1 VLTVDR
7 RHDPFDTFLAR
18 ALRVWASTT
27 ALVALGTSVLYVAT
41 GSRDFSV
48 LIQTGP
54 ASIRNQ
60 TLACV
65 VIAWLSAGVLLV
77 LLRKSRSRPERCV
90 AGVASLCLLLLYVNV
105 LRERIEYGDVVR
117 LRVRPRVRDADI
129 RLLSMVLRPPRGSR

>member
-1 VLTVDR
+1 
-7 RHDPFDTFLAR
+7 
-18 ALRVWASTT
+18 
-27 ALVALGTSVLYVAT
+27 VLYVAT

-117 LRVRPRVRDADI
+117 LRVRPRVRDADV
-129 RLLSMVLRPPRGSR
+129 RLLHGPSAASRVR